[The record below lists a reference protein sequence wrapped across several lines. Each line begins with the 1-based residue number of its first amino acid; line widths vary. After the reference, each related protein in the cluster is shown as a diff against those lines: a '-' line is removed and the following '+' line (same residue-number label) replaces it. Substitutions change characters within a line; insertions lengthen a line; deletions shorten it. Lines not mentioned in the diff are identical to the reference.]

1 MKKVLTVIFLLIFA
15 VAIGFAVVMI
25 SISESTSV
33 LDLVTPTDAVKAANA
48 SGGEIFELD
57 PEIAISYDGYMRC
70 YTIVWIPEAK
80 ELQVSVKSNNST
92 YEKLGATK
100 ADGYDFMLYDVASE
114 TEYRTYTEEREY
126 EGRYSY
132 FRLVFEGV
140 EFDENVSLE
149 LIMFPK
155 GKETPYS
162 YFMLH
167 ESGEELKT
175 YKLSKEEIALL
186 GE

>member
-1 MKKVLTVIFLLIFA
+1 MKKVLTVIFLAL
-15 VAIGFAVVMI
+15 FAVVLGFAIVMI
-25 SISESTSV
+25 SMSESTDV
-33 LDLVTPTDAVKAANA
+33 LDLVTPTDAVRTANA
-48 SGGEIFELD
+48 GGGIFEVK
-57 PEIAISYDGYMRC
+57 PELSISYDGNMRC
-70 YTIVWIPEAK
+70 YSIVWIPEAH
-80 ELQVSVKSNNST
+80 EFQVSVKSNNST
-92 YEKLGATK
+92 YEKLGANK
-100 ADGYDFMLYDVASE
+100 ADGYDFMLYDVERE
-114 TEYRTYTEEREY
+114 TEYRTYTEEREF

-132 FRLVFEGV
+132 FRLVFEDV
-140 EFDENVSLE
+140 EFDEDVSLE

-167 ESGEELKT
+167 ESGEELGT

>member
-1 MKKVLTVIFLLIFA
+1 MRKVLTAIFLAAFAVVLIFA
-15 VAIGFAVVMI
+15 IVMI

-33 LDLVTPTDAVKAANA
+33 LDLVTPTAAVKTAYE
-48 SGGEIFELD
+48 SGGKILTYS
-57 PEIAISYDGYMRC
+57 PEQSISFDGYMRC
-70 YTIVWIPEAK
+70 YSIVWIPEAK
-80 ELQVSVKSNNST
+80 EFQVSVKSNNST

-100 ADGYDFMLYDVASE
+100 ADGYDFMLYDVESE
-114 TEYRTYTEEREY
+114 TEYRAYTETKEY
-126 EGRYSY
+126 EDRYSY
-132 FRLVFEGV
+132 FRLVFEDV
-140 EFDENVSLE
+140 EFGEDVSLE

-167 ESGEELKT
+167 ESGELLKN
-175 YKLSKEEIALL
+175 YKLSKEEIASL